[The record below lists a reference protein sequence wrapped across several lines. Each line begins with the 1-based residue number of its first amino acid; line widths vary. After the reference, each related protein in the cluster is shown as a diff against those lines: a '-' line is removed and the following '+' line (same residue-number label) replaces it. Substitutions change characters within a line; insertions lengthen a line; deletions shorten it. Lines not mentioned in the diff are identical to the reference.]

1 MRLPMRTSVL
11 TASLRSS
18 IPLLLVLLA
27 VLLVSSACNRS
38 RPAGAEVMAEV
49 NGRAIMAK
57 ELEQFYQN
65 QVQEEPKKP
74 AGEQEMML
82 RLNILQGLVEREIM
96 LQQAEK
102 QGLTATDAEVI
113 NKFTA
118 MKSPY
123 TEEEFQK
130 KLQQTGLTVEQIK
143 DQIRRE
149 ESVTKLTNKE
159 VSSKI
164 SITDGEIK
172 QFYDDNRASF
182 NVPETRFQLAQ
193 ILVNPDP
200 NGQVR
205 NLKGDKA
212 RNEVEA
218 KNKIEMLAGRLK
230 NGEDFAQLA
239 QSYSEDP
246 ATAQNGG
253 ELGYIPISSLDKSDP
268 QLKTTVLEMLPGQV
282 SKVIHSK
289 DGYHILRLLSK
300 EPGGQRQLSDP
311 AVQQSIRSTLLGRKE
326 QLLKA
331 AYYEEL
337 RNQSKVVN
345 YLSRRILE
353 AAGKK

>member
-1 MRLPMRTSVL
+1 MRLSVL
-11 TASLRSS
+11 KASTLSS
-18 IPLLLVLLA
+18 PSLLLVLLA
-27 VLLVSSACNRS
+27 MLLTGAACKNS
-38 RPAGAEVMAEV
+38 RPAGAEVLAEV
-49 NGRAIMAK
+49 NGRAIMGK
-57 ELEQFYQN
+57 EAEQFYQQ
-65 QVQEEPKKP
+65 QVQEEPQKP
-74 AGEQEMML
+74 TGEQESML
-82 RLNILQGLVEREIM
+82 RLNILQGLIEREIM

-102 QGLTATDAEVI
+102 QGLMATDAEVI
-113 NKFTA
+113 NQFTV

-149 ESVTKLTNKE
+149 ESVKKLMNKE
-159 VSSKI
+159 VNSKI

-172 QFYDDNRASF
+172 KFYEDNRASF

-193 ILVNPDP
+193 ILVTADP

-205 NLKGDKA
+205 NLKSDKA

-218 KNKIEMLAGRLK
+218 KNKIDMLAGRLK

-239 QSYSEDP
+239 QSYSED
-246 ATAQNGG
+246 ASTAQNGG
-253 ELGYIPISSLDKSDP
+253 ELGYIPISALDKSDP
-268 QLKTTVLEMLPGQV
+268 QLKTAILEMQPGQV
-282 SKVIHSK
+282 SKVVKSK
-289 DGYHILRLLSK
+289 DGYHILRVLSK

>member
-1 MRLPMRTSVL
+1 M
-11 TASLRSS
+11 
-18 IPLLLVLLA
+18 
-27 VLLVSSACNRS
+27 
-38 RPAGAEVMAEV
+38 
-49 NGRAIMAK
+49 
-57 ELEQFYQN
+57 
-65 QVQEEPKKP
+65 
-74 AGEQEMML
+74 
-82 RLNILQGLVEREIM
+82 
-96 LQQAEK
+96 
-102 QGLTATDAEVI
+102 
-113 NKFTA
+113 
-118 MKSPY
+118 
-123 TEEEFQK
+123 
-130 KLQQTGLTVEQIK
+130 
-143 DQIRRE
+143 
-149 ESVTKLTNKE
+149 
-159 VSSKI
+159 
-164 SITDGEIK
+164 
-172 QFYDDNRASF
+172 
-182 NVPETRFQLAQ
+182 PETRFQLAQ

>member
-1 MRLPMRTSVL
+1 MRPRVL
-11 TASLRSS
+11 SASLPVSAT
-18 IPLLLVLLA
+18 LLLMLLA
-27 VLLVSSACNRS
+27 GPACNRA
-38 RPAGAEVMAEV
+38 RPAGAEVLAEV

-57 ELEQFYQN
+57 EAEQFYQQ
-65 QVQEEPKKP
+65 QVQEEPQKP

-82 RLNILQGLVEREIM
+82 RLNILQGLIEREIV

-102 QGLTATDAEVI
+102 QGLLATDAEVI
-113 NKFTA
+113 NQFTV

-149 ESVTKLTNKE
+149 ESGKKLMNKE

-164 SITDGEIK
+164 SITDAEIK
-172 QFYDDNRASF
+172 KFYDDNRPSF

-193 ILVNPDP
+193 ILVTPDP

-212 RNEVEA
+212 KNEVDA
-218 KNKIEMLAGRLK
+218 KNKIEGLAGRLK

>member
-172 QFYDDNRASF
+172 QF
-182 NVPETRFQLAQ
+182 
-193 ILVNPDP
+193 
-200 NGQVR
+200 
-205 NLKGDKA
+205 
-212 RNEVEA
+212 
-218 KNKIEMLAGRLK
+218 
-230 NGEDFAQLA
+230 
-239 QSYSEDP
+239 
-246 ATAQNGG
+246 
-253 ELGYIPISSLDKSDP
+253 
-268 QLKTTVLEMLPGQV
+268 
-282 SKVIHSK
+282 
-289 DGYHILRLLSK
+289 
-300 EPGGQRQLSDP
+300 
-311 AVQQSIRSTLLGRKE
+311 
-326 QLLKA
+326 
-331 AYYEEL
+331 
-337 RNQSKVVN
+337 
-345 YLSRRILE
+345 
-353 AAGKK
+353 

>member
-1 MRLPMRTSVL
+1 MEVPMRPSVL
-11 TASLRSS
+11 RASTLSA
-18 IPLLLVLLA
+18 LTA
-27 VLLVSSACNRS
+27 VLLVILLFSAACNRS
-38 RPAGAEVMAEV
+38 RPAGAEVLAEV

-57 ELEQFYQN
+57 EAEQFYQQ
-65 QVQEEPKKP
+65 QVQEEPQKP
-74 AGEQEMML
+74 TGEQEMML
-82 RLNILQGLVEREIM
+82 RLNILQGLIEREIM

-102 QGLTATDAEVI
+102 QGLMATDAEVI
-113 NKFTA
+113 NQFTV

-149 ESVTKLTNKE
+149 ESGKKLMNKE

-164 SITDGEIK
+164 SITDAEIK
-172 QFYDDNRASF
+172 KFYDDNRPSF

-193 ILVNPDP
+193 ILVTADP

-205 NLKGDKA
+205 NLKGSKA

-218 KNKIEMLAGRLK
+218 KNKIENLAGRLK

-239 QSYSEDP
+239 QSYSED
-246 ATAQNGG
+246 ANTAQNGG

>member
-1 MRLPMRTSVL
+1 MVLFQGSSCRT
-11 TASLRSS
+11 
-18 IPLLLVLLA
+18 
-27 VLLVSSACNRS
+27 N
-38 RPAGAEVMAEV
+38 RPAGAEVLAEV
-49 NGRAIMAK
+49 NGRAIMTK
-57 ELEQFYQN
+57 EAEQFYQQ
-65 QVQEEPKKP
+65 QVQEEPQKP
-74 AGEQEMML
+74 TGEQEMML
-82 RLNILQGLVEREIM
+82 RLNILQGLIEREIM

-113 NKFTA
+113 NQFTV

-149 ESVTKLTNKE
+149 ESVKKLMNKE

-164 SITDGEIK
+164 SITDAEIK
-172 QFYDDNRASF
+172 KFYEDNRASF

-193 ILVNPDP
+193 ILVTPDP

-205 NLKGDKA
+205 NLKSDKA

-218 KNKIEMLAGRLK
+218 RNKIEMLAGRLK

-239 QSYSEDP
+239 QSYSED
-246 ATAQNGG
+246 ANTAQNGG
-253 ELGYIPISSLDKSDP
+253 ELGYIPISALDKSDP
-268 QLKTTVLEMLPGQV
+268 LLKSAILEMQPGQV
-282 SKVIHSK
+282 SKVVRSK
-289 DGYHILRLLSK
+289 DGYHILRVLSK

>member
-1 MRLPMRTSVL
+1 MRRSASGPSILSSL
-11 TASLRSS
+11 TLT
-18 IPLLLVLLA
+18 PLLLAALLLTGA
-27 VLLVSSACNRS
+27 ACNRS
-38 RPAGAEVMAEV
+38 RPAGAEVLAEV

-57 ELEQFYQN
+57 DLEQFYQQ
-65 QVQEEPKKP
+65 QVQEQPQKP
-74 AGEQEMML
+74 TGEQESMM
-82 RLNILQGLVEREIM
+82 RLNILQGLIEREIM

-102 QGLTATDAEVI
+102 QGLMATDAEI
-113 NKFTA
+113 ITKFTQ

-149 ESVTKLTNKE
+149 ESVAKLMNKE
-159 VSSKI
+159 ISSKI

-172 QFYDDNRASF
+172 KFYDDNRASF
-182 NVPETRFQLAQ
+182 NVPETRFRLAQ
-193 ILVNPDP
+193 ILVTADP
-200 NGQVR
+200 NGQIR

-218 KNKIEMLAGRLK
+218 KNKIEMLSNRIK

-239 QSYSEDP
+239 QSYSED
-246 ATAQNGG
+246 ASSAQNGG
-253 ELGYIPISSLDKSDP
+253 ELGYIPISALDKSDP
-268 QLKTTVLEMLPGQV
+268 QLKTTIMEMAPGQV
-282 SKVIHSK
+282 SKVVHSK
-289 DGYHILRLLSK
+289 DGYHLLRVLSK

-311 AVQQSIRSTLLGRKE
+311 AVQQSIRDTLLGNKE

-337 RNQSKVVN
+337 RDQSKVVN